1 MATQSERIAMLIE
14 SLSGGPIMLEIY
26 ATGPDDGGP
35 DDGELRAMLEASASA
50 YAAQA
55 SNIRCRGTKS
65 PAARQKAR
73 AEERAK
79 LYARAAATLA
89 GRVTRDPGRKTV
101 VRLSGD

>member
-1 MATQSERIAMLIE
+1 MATQSERISILIE
-14 SLSGGPIMLEIY
+14 PLSGGPTLLEIY

-35 DDGELRAMLEASASA
+35 DDGELRAMLDASALA

-55 SNIRCRGTKS
+55 SSIRCRGTKS